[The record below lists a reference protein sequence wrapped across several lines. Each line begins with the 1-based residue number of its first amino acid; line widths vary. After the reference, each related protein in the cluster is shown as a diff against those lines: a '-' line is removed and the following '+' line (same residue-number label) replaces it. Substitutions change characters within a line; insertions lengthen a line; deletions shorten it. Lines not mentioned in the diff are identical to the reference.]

1 MTVRLEGS
9 IKRFVGLSSDA
20 KPRPYRLGGDMA
32 EGELLPAGSVFYE
45 EDTGK
50 TARWDGSDWRY
61 LPDLAEMMSG
71 VRAATDAA
79 LVKLDGIAALLA
91 TNKAE

>member
-1 MTVRLEGS
+1 MTIRIEHAV
-9 IKRFVGLSSDA
+9 KRYVGLSSDA
-20 KPRPYRLGGDMA
+20 KPRPYSLGGDMP
-32 EGELLPAGSVFYE
+32 EDELLPAGSVVYE
-45 EDTGK
+45 EDTGR

-61 LPDLAEMMSG
+61 MPNLAEIMID

-79 LVKLDGIAALLA
+79 LVKLDGIAALLT